1 MICVF
6 DVFSKH
12 NAFILEDAAVTS
24 SVFHFLFLFYLFYF
38 FCTSTIKKRKNIRR
52 ARLEGEDQY
61 GGSNRFCGGVVS
73 AGLCAI
79 YGAHADGT
87 DPEMVDLN
95 APR

>member
-1 MICVF
+1 MF

-12 NAFILEDAAVTS
+12 NAFILEDAAVNS
-24 SVFHFLFLFYLFYF
+24 SVIYFLLRF
-38 FCTSTIKKRKNIRR
+38 FCTSMIKKCKNIRR
-52 ARLEGEDQY
+52 ARLEGADQY

-79 YGAHADGT
+79 YGAHADGS